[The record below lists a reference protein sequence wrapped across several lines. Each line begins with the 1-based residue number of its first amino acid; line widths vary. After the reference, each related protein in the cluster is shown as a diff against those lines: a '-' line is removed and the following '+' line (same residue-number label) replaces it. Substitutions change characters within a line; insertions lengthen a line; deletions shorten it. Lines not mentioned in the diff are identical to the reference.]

1 MVLVIEFY
9 FLTFHIMQSQFQEG
23 DNRSPLEKYTI
34 NLTEMAKQGKIDP
47 VIGREDEIY
56 RTIQILSR
64 RSKNNP
70 CLVGDPGVGKTAIV
84 EGIARKIVAREV
96 PEMLLD
102 REIRTLDLTSLIAGA
117 SYRGQF
123 EERLKWVIDEVEK
136 SEGKIILFIDE
147 LHTIVWAGWW
157 EWSSD
162 AGNLLKPSLARGRI
176 KVIGATTLME
186 YRKYIEKDGALER
199 RFQPVPVE
207 EPSRE
212 DTLAILRGL
221 KERYETFHGIA
232 ISDDA
237 ITSAVDLS
245 IRYIGERKLP
255 DKAIDLLDEATSSV
269 KMRVHSR
276 PVELD
281 KVEKE
286 IRSLEIEKQ
295 AIKWEKEKSSRMIE
309 LQKELDEKKS
319 RFWIMEKDW
328 ESLKKSRDS
337 IGRLRDEIASLEL
350 KAEEMTNSGEY
361 GKVAELRY
369 SKIPEKKKQL
379 ETLEVESKADQTVRS
394 DDIAKIVEKWT
405 GIPVGKLLE
414 KDAEIYM
421 HLEENL
427 SEYVIGQESA
437 IEKVAHALRR
447 SKAWLSDPHRPI
459 GSFLFLG
466 PTGVGKTETAKALC
480 RILWNDPNAYIRLD
494 MSEYMESHAVSRL
507 IWAPPGYIGYEEGGQ
522 LTEAVR
528 RHPYSVILLDE
539 VEKAHPDV
547 WNIFLQ
553 IFDEGKLTDGKGRM
567 VNMKNTIIIMTSNIG
582 SQYISE
588 LSDKEE
594 KEKKIREELRKYFR
608 IEFLNRIDDIVIYDA
623 LTDEDI
629 RHITE
634 LLLVDVTSRLKE
646 LEIIIS
652 WDQNIIDRISILGYD
667 VILGARPL
675 KRAIT
680 EYIINPLSEK
690 ILKWE
695 IVSGDILTVSM
706 GDRDILEISK
716 S

>member
-1 MVLVIEFY
+1 
-9 FLTFHIMQSQFQEG
+9 MQAQFQES

-34 NLTEMAKQGKIDP
+34 NLTALAKEGKIDP

-70 CLVGDPGVGKTAIV
+70 VLVGDPWVGKTAIV

-96 PEMLLD
+96 PEMLFD

-147 LHTIVWAGWW
+147 LHTIVGAGGG
-157 EWSSD
+157 EGSSD
-162 AGNLLKPSLARGRI
+162 AGNLLKPSLARGRV
-176 KVIGATTLME
+176 KVIGATTLAE

-207 EPSRE
+207 EPNRE
-212 DTLAILRGL
+212 DSLAILRGL
-221 KERYETFHGIA
+221 KERYETFHGIT

-237 ITSAVDLS
+237 IVSAVDLS
-245 IRYIGERKLP
+245 IRYIGDRKLP

-269 KMRVHSR
+269 KMRAYSR

-286 IRSLEIEKQ
+286 IRSLEIERE
-295 AIKWEKEKSSRMIE
+295 AIRNEKEKTSRLQE
-309 LQKELDEKKS
+309 LEKELTAKKEQFS
-319 RFWIMEKDW
+319 LLDQEWKIATQER
-328 ESLKKSRDS
+328 ESISH
-337 IGRLRDEIASLEL
+337 LRDEIAEL
-350 KAEEMTNSGEY
+350 DKKADDYTYSGEY
-361 GKVAELRY
+361 NKVAEIRY
-369 SKIPEKKKQL
+369 GLLPVKKKEL
-379 ETLEVESKADQTVRS
+379 EDLEQNVKIDQTVRS
-394 DDIAKIVEKWT
+394 DDVAWIVGKWT

-414 KDAEIYM
+414 SEISIYTR
-421 HLEENL
+421 LEDIL
-427 SEYVIGQESA
+427 GQSVIGQKDA
-437 IEKVAHALRR
+437 LRKVAEALRR
-447 SKAWLSDPHRPI
+447 SKVWLSDIHRPI
-459 GSFLFLG
+459 GSFLFVG

-480 RILWNDPNAYIRLD
+480 NTLWNDPNAYIRLD
-494 MSEYMESHAVSRL
+494 MSEYMESHSVARL
-507 IWAPPGYIGYEEGGQ
+507 IGAPPGYVGYEEGGQ

-553 IFDEGKLTDGKGRM
+553 ILDEGQITDGKWRK

-582 SQYISE
+582 SQFITDIRDLTE
-588 LSDKEE
+588 RE
-594 KEKKIREELRKYFR
+594 KRIKEELRKYFR
-608 IEFLNRIDDIVIYDA
+608 IEFLNRIDDIVLYDS
-623 LTDEDI
+623 LNEENI
-629 RHITE
+629 HQIV
-634 LLLVDVTSRLKE
+634 LLLLDHVAKQLVHKN
-646 LEIIIS
+646 IKAV
-652 WDQNIIDRISILGYD
+652 WDQSVVDYIARVGYD
-667 VILGARPL
+667 TELGARPL

-680 EYIINPLSEK
+680 EYIVNPLSEK
-690 ILKWE
+690 ILVGE
-695 IVSGDILTVSM
+695 IGEWDAIVVKIGNEWIF
-706 GDRDILEISK
+706 EFNK
-716 S
+716 NH

>member
-634 LLLVDVTSRLKE
+634 LLLADVTSRLKE

>member
-1 MVLVIEFY
+1 
-9 FLTFHIMQSQFQEG
+9 MQSQFQEG
-23 DNRSPLEKYTI
+23 DNRTPIEKYTI

-70 CLVGDPGVGKTAIV
+70 CLVWDPWVGKTAIV
-84 EGIARKIVAREV
+84 EWIARKIVAREA

-117 SYRGQF
+117 SYRWQF
-123 EERLKWVIDEVEK
+123 EERLKGVIDEVEK
-136 SEGKIILFIDE
+136 SEWKIILFIDE
-147 LHTIVWAGWW
+147 LHTIVGAGW
-157 EWSSD
+157 EGMSD

-212 DTLAILRGL
+212 DTLAILRWL

-237 ITSAVDLS
+237 IISAVDLS

-281 KVEKE
+281 KLEKE

-295 AIKWEKEKSSRMIE
+295 AIKWEKEKSSRLEE
-309 LQKELDEKKS
+309 LQWELSEKKS
-319 RFWIMEKDW
+319 RFETMQTEW

-337 IGRLRDEIASLEL
+337 IQKLRDEIASLEL
-350 KAEEMTNSGEY
+350 KAEEMTYNSEY
-361 GKVAELRY
+361 SKVAELRY

-379 ETLEVESKADQTVRS
+379 ETLESDAKMDQTVRS

-414 KDAEIYM
+414 KEGKIYM
-421 HLEENL
+421 HLEESL
-427 SEYVIGQESA
+427 GEYVIGQNEA
-437 IEKVAHALRR
+437 IQKISHALRR
-447 SKAWLSDPHRPI
+447 SKAWLSDPNRPI

-466 PTGVGKTETAKALC
+466 PTWVGKTETAKALC
-480 RILWNDPNAYIRLD
+480 QILWNDPNAYIRLD
-494 MSEYMESHAVSRL
+494 MSEYMESHSVARL
-507 IWAPPGYIGYEEGGQ
+507 IWAPPGYVGYEEGGQ

-553 IFDEGKLTDGKGRM
+553 IFDEGKLTDGKGRT
-567 VNMKNTIIIMTSNIG
+567 VNMKNTIIIMTSNIW
-582 SQYISE
+582 SQYINDIT
-588 LSDKEE
+588 DKEE
-594 KEKKIREELRKYFR
+594 RKKKIHDELRKYFR
-608 IEFLNRIDDIVIYDA
+608 IEFLNRIDDIIIYES
-623 LTDEDI
+623 LTDNII
-629 RHITE
+629 RRITE
-634 LLLVDVTSRLKE
+634 LLLQDVTKRLKE
-646 LEIIIS
+646 REIVVT
-652 WDQNIIDRISILGYD
+652 WDQNIIDRIAVLGYD
-667 VILGARPL
+667 TLLGARPL

-680 EYIINPLSEK
+680 EYIVNPLSEK
-690 ILKWE
+690 ILRGEILAGDNLLIRMWKNDTIE
-695 IVSGDILTVSM
+695 IV
-706 GDRDILEISK
+706 K

>member
-1 MVLVIEFY
+1 
-9 FLTFHIMQSQFQEG
+9 MQSQFQEG
-23 DNRSPLEKYTI
+23 DNRTPIEKYTI

-70 CLVGDPGVGKTAIV
+70 CLVWDPWVGKTAIV
-84 EGIARKIVAREV
+84 EWIARKIVAREV

-117 SYRGQF
+117 SYRWQF
-123 EERLKWVIDEVEK
+123 EERLKGVIDEVEK
-136 SEGKIILFIDE
+136 SEWKIILFIDE
-147 LHTIVWAGWW
+147 LHTIVGAGW
-157 EWSSD
+157 EGMSD

-212 DTLAILRGL
+212 DTLAILRWL

-237 ITSAVDLS
+237 IISAVDLS

-281 KVEKE
+281 KLEKE

-295 AIKWEKEKSSRMIE
+295 AIKWEKEKSSRLEE
-309 LQKELDEKKS
+309 LQWELSEKKS
-319 RFWIMEKDW
+319 RFETMQAEW

-337 IGRLRDEIASLEL
+337 IQKLRDEIASLEL
-350 KAEEMTNSGEY
+350 KAEEMTYNSEY
-361 GKVAELRY
+361 SKVAELRY

-379 ETLEVESKADQTVRS
+379 ETLESDAKMDQTVRS

-414 KDAEIYM
+414 KEGKIYM
-421 HLEENL
+421 HLEESL
-427 SEYVIGQESA
+427 GEYVIGQNEA
-437 IEKVAHALRR
+437 IQKISHALRR
-447 SKAWLSDPHRPI
+447 SKAWLSDPNRPI

-466 PTGVGKTETAKALC
+466 PTWVGKTETAKALC
-480 RILWNDPNAYIRLD
+480 QILWNDPNAYIRLD
-494 MSEYMESHAVSRL
+494 MSEYMESHSVARL
-507 IWAPPGYIGYEEGGQ
+507 IWAPPGYVGYEEGGQ

-553 IFDEGKLTDGKGRM
+553 IFDEGKLTDGKGRT
-567 VNMKNTIIIMTSNIG
+567 VNMKNTIIIMTSNIW
-582 SQYISE
+582 SQYINDIT
-588 LSDKEE
+588 DKEE
-594 KEKKIREELRKYFR
+594 RKKKIHDELRKYFR
-608 IEFLNRIDDIVIYDA
+608 IEFLNRIDDIIIYES
-623 LTDEDI
+623 LTDNII
-629 RHITE
+629 RRITE
-634 LLLVDVTSRLKE
+634 LLLQDVTKRLKE
-646 LEIIIS
+646 REIVVT
-652 WDQNIIDRISILGYD
+652 WDQNIIDRIAILGYD
-667 VILGARPL
+667 TLLGARPL

-680 EYIINPLSEK
+680 EYIVNPLSEK
-690 ILKWE
+690 ILRGEILAGDNLLIRMWKNDTIE
-695 IVSGDILTVSM
+695 IV
-706 GDRDILEISK
+706 K

>member
-1 MVLVIEFY
+1 
-9 FLTFHIMQSQFQEG
+9 MQSQFQES

-34 NLTEMAKQGKIDP
+34 NLTALAKEGKIDP

-70 CLVGDPGVGKTAIV
+70 VLVWDPGVGKTAIV
-84 EGIARKIVAREV
+84 EWIARKIISREV
-96 PEMLLD
+96 PEMLYD

-147 LHTIVWAGWW
+147 LHTIVGAGAS
-157 EWSSD
+157 EGSSD

-176 KVIGATTLME
+176 KVIGATTLTE

-207 EPSRE
+207 EPSHD

-221 KERYETFHGIA
+221 KERYETFHGIT

-237 ITSAVDLS
+237 IVSAVDLS
-245 IRYIGERKLP
+245 IRYIGDRKLP

-269 KMRVHSR
+269 KMRAYSR

-281 KVEKE
+281 KIEKE

-295 AIKWEKEKSSRMIE
+295 AIKNEKEKGTRLME
-309 LQKELDEKKS
+309 LEVELSEKK
-319 RFWIMEKDW
+319 EKSESMKKEW
-328 ESLKKSRDS
+328 ESSKKERES
-337 IGRLRDEIASLEL
+337 IGKLRDEIVELE
-350 KAEEMTNSGEY
+350 KKSEDYTYIGEY
-361 GKVAELRY
+361 NKVAEIRY
-369 SKIPEKKKQL
+369 GLLPIKKKEL
-379 ETLEVESKADQTVRS
+379 ESLEQNAKVDQTVRS
-394 DDIAKIVEKWT
+394 DDIASIVGKWT
-405 GIPVGKLLE
+405 GVPVGKLLASE
-414 KDAEIYM
+414 LDIYA
-421 HLEENL
+421 HLEDMLAEH
-427 SEYVIGQESA
+427 VIGQKTA
-437 IEKVAHALRR
+437 LRKVAEALRR
-447 SKAWLSDPHRPI
+447 SKVGLSDAHHPI
-459 GSFLFLG
+459 GSFLFVG

-480 RILWNDPNAYIRLD
+480 QVLWNDLNSYIRLD
-494 MSEYMESHAVSRL
+494 MSEYMESHSISRL
-507 IWAPPGYIGYEEGGQ
+507 IGSPPGYIGYDEWGQ

-553 IFDEGKLTDGKGRM
+553 ILDEGQITDGKGRK

-582 SQYISE
+582 SQFITDIHDLTE
-588 LSDKEE
+588 RDKRI
-594 KEKKIREELRKYFR
+594 KEELRKYFR
-608 IEFLNRIDDIVIYDA
+608 IEFLNRIDDIVLYDS
-623 LTDEDI
+623 LNEEDI
-629 RHITE
+629 YQIVLH
-634 LLLVDVTSRLKE
+634 LLENVSKQLAHRNIKVT
-646 LEIIIS
+646 
-652 WDQNIIDRISILGYD
+652 WDQSIVGYIARVGYD
-667 VILGARPL
+667 IELGARPL

-680 EYIINPLSEK
+680 EYIVNPLSDRILRGEITDNSDIVLSISDEK
-690 ILKWE
+690 VLFNQK
-695 IVSGDILTVSM
+695 
-706 GDRDILEISK
+706 
-716 S
+716 

>member
-1 MVLVIEFY
+1 
-9 FLTFHIMQSQFQEG
+9 MQSQFQEG
-23 DNRSPLEKYTI
+23 DNRTPIEKYTI

-70 CLVGDPGVGKTAIV
+70 CLVWEPGVGKTAIV
-84 EGIARKIVAREV
+84 EWIARKIVAREV

-123 EERLKWVIDEVEK
+123 EERLKGVIDEVEK
-136 SEGKIILFIDE
+136 SEWKIILFIDE
-147 LHTIVWAGWW
+147 LHTIVGAGW
-157 EWSSD
+157 EGMSD

-176 KVIGATTLME
+176 KVIGATTLIE

-212 DTLAILRGL
+212 DTLAILRWL

-237 ITSAVDLS
+237 IISAVDFS

-281 KVEKE
+281 KLEKE

-295 AIKWEKEKSSRMIE
+295 AIKWEKEKSSRLDE
-309 LQKELDEKKS
+309 LQWELSDKKNL
-319 RFWIMEKDW
+319 FETMQADW

-337 IGRLRDEIASLEL
+337 IQKLRDDIASLEL
-350 KAEEMTNSGEY
+350 KAEEMTYNSEY
-361 GKVAELRY
+361 SKVAELRY

-379 ETLEVESKADQTVRS
+379 ETLESDSQMDQTVRS

-414 KDAEIYM
+414 KESKIYM
-421 HLEENL
+421 FLEQSL
-427 SEYVIGQESA
+427 GKYVIGQNEA
-437 IEKVAHALRR
+437 IQKIAHALRR
-447 SKAWLSDPHRPI
+447 SKAWLADPNRPI

-466 PTGVGKTETAKALC
+466 PTWVGKTETAKALC
-480 RILWNDPNAYIRLD
+480 QILWNDPNAYIRLD
-494 MSEYMESHAVSRL
+494 MSEYMEPHSVSRL
-507 IWAPPGYIGYEEGGQ
+507 IWAPPGYIGYDEGGQ

-553 IFDEGKLTDGKGRM
+553 IFDEGKLTDGKGRT

-582 SQYISE
+582 SQYISDIV
-588 LSDKEE
+588 DKDERN
-594 KEKKIREELRKYFR
+594 KKIRDELGKYFR
-608 IEFLNRIDDIVIYDA
+608 IEFLNRIDDIIIYES
-623 LTDEDI
+623 LTDI
-629 RHITE
+629 VIHRITE
-634 LLLVDVTSRLKE
+634 LLLQDITKRLKE
-646 LEIIIS
+646 NEIIVS

-667 VILGARPL
+667 TTLGARPL

-680 EYIINPLSEK
+680 EYIVNPLSEK
-690 ILKWE
+690 ILE
-695 IVSGDILTVSM
+695 NTIVPGDNLHIRM
-706 GDRDILEISK
+706 WQNDIIEISK
-716 S
+716 L

>member
-1 MVLVIEFY
+1 
-9 FLTFHIMQSQFQEG
+9 MQSQFQEG
-23 DNRSPLEKYTI
+23 DNRTPIEKYTI

-70 CLVGDPGVGKTAIV
+70 CLVWDPWVGKTAIV
-84 EGIARKIVAREV
+84 EWIARKIVAREV

-117 SYRGQF
+117 SYRWQF
-123 EERLKWVIDEVEK
+123 EERLKGVIDEVEK
-136 SEGKIILFIDE
+136 SEWKIILFIDE
-147 LHTIVWAGWW
+147 LHTIVGAGW
-157 EWSSD
+157 EGMSD

-212 DTLAILRGL
+212 DTLAILRWL

-237 ITSAVDLS
+237 IISAVDLS

-281 KVEKE
+281 KLEKE

-295 AIKWEKEKSSRMIE
+295 AIKWEKEKSSRLEE
-309 LQKELDEKKS
+309 LQWELSEKKS
-319 RFWIMEKDW
+319 RFETMQTEW

-337 IGRLRDEIASLEL
+337 IQKLRDEIASLEL
-350 KAEEMTNSGEY
+350 KAEEMTYNSEY
-361 GKVAELRY
+361 SKVAELRY

-379 ETLEVESKADQTVRS
+379 ETLESDAKMDQTVRS

-414 KDAEIYM
+414 KEGKIYM
-421 HLEENL
+421 HLEESL
-427 SEYVIGQESA
+427 GEYVIGQNEA
-437 IEKVAHALRR
+437 IQKISHALRR
-447 SKAWLSDPHRPI
+447 SKAWLSDPNRPI

-466 PTGVGKTETAKALC
+466 PTWVGKTETAKALC
-480 RILWNDPNAYIRLD
+480 QILWNDPNAYIRLD
-494 MSEYMESHAVSRL
+494 MSEYMESHSVARL
-507 IWAPPGYIGYEEGGQ
+507 IWAPPGYVGYEEGGQ

-553 IFDEGKLTDGKGRM
+553 IFDEGKLTDGKGRT
-567 VNMKNTIIIMTSNIG
+567 VNMKNTIIIMTSNIW
-582 SQYISE
+582 SQYINDIT
-588 LSDKEE
+588 DKEE
-594 KEKKIREELRKYFR
+594 RKKKIHDELRKYFR
-608 IEFLNRIDDIVIYDA
+608 IEFLNRIDDIIIYES
-623 LTDEDI
+623 LTDNII
-629 RHITE
+629 RRITE
-634 LLLVDVTSRLKE
+634 LLLQDVTKRLKE
-646 LEIIIS
+646 REIVVT
-652 WDQNIIDRISILGYD
+652 WDQNIIDRIAILGYD
-667 VILGARPL
+667 TLLGARPL

-680 EYIINPLSEK
+680 EYIVNPLSEK
-690 ILKWE
+690 ILRGEILAGDNLLIRMWKNDTIE
-695 IVSGDILTVSM
+695 IV
-706 GDRDILEISK
+706 K

>member
-1 MVLVIEFY
+1 
-9 FLTFHIMQSQFQEG
+9 MQSQFQEG
-23 DNRSPLEKYTI
+23 DNRTPIEKYTI

-70 CLVGDPGVGKTAIV
+70 CLVWDPWVGKTAIV
-84 EGIARKIVAREV
+84 EWIARKIVAREA

-102 REIRTLDLTSLIAGA
+102 REIRTLDLTSMIAGA
-117 SYRGQF
+117 SYRWQF
-123 EERLKWVIDEVEK
+123 EERLKGVIDEVEK
-136 SEGKIILFIDE
+136 SEWKIILFIDE
-147 LHTIVWAGWW
+147 LHTIVGAGW
-157 EWSSD
+157 EGMSD

-212 DTLAILRGL
+212 DTLAILRWL

-237 ITSAVDLS
+237 IISAVDLS

-281 KVEKE
+281 KLEKE

-295 AIKWEKEKSSRMIE
+295 AIKWEKEKSSRLEE
-309 LQKELDEKKS
+309 LQWELSEKKS
-319 RFWIMEKDW
+319 RFETMQAEW

-337 IGRLRDEIASLEL
+337 IQKLRDEIASLEL
-350 KAEEMTNSGEY
+350 KAEEMTYNSEY
-361 GKVAELRY
+361 SKVAELRY

-379 ETLEVESKADQTVRS
+379 ETLESDAKMDQTVRS

-414 KDAEIYM
+414 KEGKIYM
-421 HLEENL
+421 HLEESL
-427 SEYVIGQESA
+427 GEYVIGQNEA
-437 IEKVAHALRR
+437 IQKISHALRR
-447 SKAWLSDPHRPI
+447 SKAWLSDPNRPI

-466 PTGVGKTETAKALC
+466 PTWVGKTETAKALC
-480 RILWNDPNAYIRLD
+480 QILWNDPNAYIRLD
-494 MSEYMESHAVSRL
+494 MSEYMESHSVARL
-507 IWAPPGYIGYEEGGQ
+507 IWAPPGYVGYEEGGQ

-553 IFDEGKLTDGKGRM
+553 IFDEGKLTDGKGRT
-567 VNMKNTIIIMTSNIG
+567 VNMKNTIIIMTSNIW
-582 SQYISE
+582 SQYINDIT
-588 LSDKEE
+588 DKEE
-594 KEKKIREELRKYFR
+594 RKKKIHDELRKYFR
-608 IEFLNRIDDIVIYDA
+608 IEFLNRIDDIIIYES
-623 LTDEDI
+623 LTDNII
-629 RHITE
+629 RRITE
-634 LLLVDVTSRLKE
+634 LLLQDVTKRLKE
-646 LEIIIS
+646 REIVVT
-652 WDQNIIDRISILGYD
+652 WDQNIIDRIAVLGYD
-667 VILGARPL
+667 TLLGARPL

-680 EYIINPLSEK
+680 EYIVNPLSEK
-690 ILKWE
+690 ILRGEILAGDNLLIRMWKNDTIE
-695 IVSGDILTVSM
+695 IV
-706 GDRDILEISK
+706 K

>member
-1 MVLVIEFY
+1 
-9 FLTFHIMQSQFQEG
+9 MQSQFQEG
-23 DNRSPLEKYTI
+23 DNRTPIEKYTI

-70 CLVGDPGVGKTAIV
+70 CLVWDPWVGKTAIV
-84 EGIARKIVAREV
+84 EWIARKIVAREA

-117 SYRGQF
+117 SYRWQF
-123 EERLKWVIDEVEK
+123 EERLKGVIDEVEK
-136 SEGKIILFIDE
+136 SEWKIILFIDE
-147 LHTIVWAGWW
+147 LHTIVGAGW
-157 EWSSD
+157 EGMSD

-212 DTLAILRGL
+212 DTLAILRWL

-237 ITSAVDLS
+237 IISAVDLS

-281 KVEKE
+281 KLEKE

-295 AIKWEKEKSSRMIE
+295 AIKWEKEKSSRLEE
-309 LQKELDEKKS
+309 LQWELSEKKS
-319 RFWIMEKDW
+319 RFETMQAEW

-337 IGRLRDEIASLEL
+337 IQKLRDEIASLEL
-350 KAEEMTNSGEY
+350 KAEEMTYNSEY
-361 GKVAELRY
+361 SKVAELRY

-379 ETLEVESKADQTVRS
+379 ETLESDAKMDQTVRS

-414 KDAEIYM
+414 KEGKIYM
-421 HLEENL
+421 HLEESL
-427 SEYVIGQESA
+427 GEYVIGQNEA
-437 IEKVAHALRR
+437 IQKISHALRR
-447 SKAWLSDPHRPI
+447 SKAWLSDPNRPI

-466 PTGVGKTETAKALC
+466 PTWVGKTETAKALC
-480 RILWNDPNAYIRLD
+480 QILWNDPNAYIRLD
-494 MSEYMESHAVSRL
+494 MSEYMESHSVARL
-507 IWAPPGYIGYEEGGQ
+507 IWAPPGYVGYEEGGQ

-553 IFDEGKLTDGKGRM
+553 IFDEGKLTDGKGRT
-567 VNMKNTIIIMTSNIG
+567 VNMKNTIIIMTSNIW
-582 SQYISE
+582 SQYINDIT
-588 LSDKEE
+588 DKEE
-594 KEKKIREELRKYFR
+594 RKKKIHDELRKYFR
-608 IEFLNRIDDIVIYDA
+608 IEFLNRIDDIIIYES
-623 LTDEDI
+623 LTDNII
-629 RHITE
+629 RRITE
-634 LLLVDVTSRLKE
+634 LLLQDVTKRLKE
-646 LEIIIS
+646 REIVVT
-652 WDQNIIDRISILGYD
+652 WDQNIIDRIAVLGYD
-667 VILGARPL
+667 TLLGARPL

-680 EYIINPLSEK
+680 EYIVNPLSEK
-690 ILKWE
+690 ILRGEILAGDNLLIRMWKNDTIE
-695 IVSGDILTVSM
+695 IV
-706 GDRDILEISK
+706 K